1 MKASLRAY
9 APSDF
14 NALYEIDRACY
25 EPGIAYSRQEL
36 RNYLRF
42 PGSDCIVAE
51 ASGTAVGF
59 ILTAHQDDWGYVITI
74 DVLERYRRLRV
85 GSLLLTEAERRL
97 AADGVRKIALETAV
111 DNASAIAFW
120 HGHGYR
126 TRGIK
131 RRYYPGGRDAYS
143 MVKLLA

>member
-1 MKASLRAY
+1 MKTTLRAY

-14 NALYEIDRACY
+14 ETLYAIDQACY
-25 EPGIAYSRQEL
+25 EPGIAYSRHEL

-51 ASGTAVGF
+51 TRGTPIGF
-59 ILTAHQDDWGYVITI
+59 ILTAHRDDWGYVITI
-74 DVLERYRRLRV
+74 DVLEHYRRLRV

-97 AADGVRKIALETAV
+97 AADGVRKIALETAI

-120 HGHGYR
+120 RRHGYR
-126 TRGIK
+126 THGIK
-131 RRYYPGGRDAYS
+131 RRYYSGGRDAYS
-143 MVKLLA
+143 MAKLLA